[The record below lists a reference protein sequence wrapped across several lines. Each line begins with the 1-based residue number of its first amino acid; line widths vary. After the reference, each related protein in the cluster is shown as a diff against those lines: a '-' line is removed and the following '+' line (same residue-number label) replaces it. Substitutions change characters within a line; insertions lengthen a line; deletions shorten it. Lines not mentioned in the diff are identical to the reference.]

1 MPKGFAFGI
10 YVLMLFVPLFW
21 GGAFVAAEHVI
32 TEIPP
37 LIAAAFRFLMAGLLL
52 LIILLLSRQFK
63 WVQFRK
69 RWWTILLMALTGIFG
84 YNLFFFYGLQS
95 TTAINGSLII
105 ATTPA
110 IMTLGAVI
118 IFKEQWNKYIGLG
131 IVLSFIGVIVVL
143 TDGKLATLFQ
153 LEFNK
158 GDLLFLLAL
167 VCWVSHGLLGR
178 RVMQEVSALVTT
190 TISTLVGAI
199 LLMAVTLP
207 KVSEWQLLMTM
218 SKQSWLEMLFMII
231 CSSVLA
237 FLLWNYGVQKIGAAQ
252 ASIYLNLVPINTAL
266 LAVFVYGSPLLI
278 SQIVGMLI
286 VIVGVYFVTI
296 HQHLI
301 NQSKY

>member
-190 TISTLVGAI
+190 TI
-199 LLMAVTLP
+199 
-207 KVSEWQLLMTM
+207 
-218 SKQSWLEMLFMII
+218 
-231 CSSVLA
+231 
-237 FLLWNYGVQKIGAAQ
+237 
-252 ASIYLNLVPINTAL
+252 
-266 LAVFVYGSPLLI
+266 
-278 SQIVGMLI
+278 
-286 VIVGVYFVTI
+286 
-296 HQHLI
+296 
-301 NQSKY
+301 

>member
-1 MPKGFAFGI
+1 
-10 YVLMLFVPLFW
+10 
-21 GGAFVAAEHVI
+21 
-32 TEIPP
+32 
-37 LIAAAFRFLMAGLLL
+37 
-52 LIILLLSRQFK
+52 
-63 WVQFRK
+63 
-69 RWWTILLMALTGIFG
+69 MALTGIFG
-84 YNLFFFYGLQS
+84 YNLFFFYCLQS
-95 TTAINGSLII
+95 TTVINGSLII